1 MGNLQQEKIMM
12 DLIFTILRYIIPII
26 GAIIGVLYRD
36 IALFLS
42 CYALGWICHIKSTHS
57 I

>member
-1 MGNLQQEKIMM
+1 MM
-12 DLIFTILRYIIPII
+12 DLIFTILSYIIPII